1 MAFELPIVATIAEG
15 GVTFRVR
22 AVPFGLARKFSAGGG
37 ESIAT
42 LAEVYERCVEA
53 VDGDDRPAGVT
64 VDDLP
69 AELVGRLA
77 RAACEGAAG
86 NPA

>member
-1 MAFELPIVATIAEG
+1 MPFELPIVATIKEG

-22 AVPFGLARKFSAGGG
+22 AVPFGLARKFSERG
-37 ESIAT
+37 ESIDT

-53 VDGDDRPAGVT
+53 VDADDRPAGVT

>member
-1 MAFELPIVATIAEG
+1 MPFELPVVATIAEG

-22 AVPFGLARKFSAGGG
+22 AVPFGLARKFSERG
-37 ESIAT
+37 ESLET

-53 VDGDDRPAGVT
+53 VDGDGRPAGVT
-64 VDDLP
+64 ADDLP

-77 RAACEGAAG
+77 RAACGGEGAA
-86 NPA
+86 NPS